1 MHRCLYQPR
10 IVTPT
15 PTPEMVV
22 VRVPTETPDTYFE
35 MKMTPEEAADF
46 ALELLLDSR
55 RAMTYRARE
64 EWLGKRIA

>member
-1 MHRCLYQPR
+1 
-10 IVTPT
+10 
-15 PTPEMVV
+15 MVV

-35 MKMTPEEAADF
+35 MKMTPEEAANF

-55 RAMTYRARE
+55 RAVSYRAQE